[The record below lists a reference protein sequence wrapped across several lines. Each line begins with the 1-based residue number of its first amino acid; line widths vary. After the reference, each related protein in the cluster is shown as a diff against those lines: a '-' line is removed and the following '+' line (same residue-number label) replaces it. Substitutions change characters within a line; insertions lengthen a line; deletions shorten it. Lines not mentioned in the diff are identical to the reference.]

1 MDSNKELPLNADAV
15 STFEECGEVAGLV
28 KINPKQ
34 AVHFVLLSILLR
46 FGNLFGKHCDPKYVV
61 LLEHLD

>member
-34 AVHFVLLSILLR
+34 AVHFVLLSIPLR
-46 FGNLFGKHCDPKYVV
+46 FGNLFGKHCDR
-61 LLEHLD
+61 